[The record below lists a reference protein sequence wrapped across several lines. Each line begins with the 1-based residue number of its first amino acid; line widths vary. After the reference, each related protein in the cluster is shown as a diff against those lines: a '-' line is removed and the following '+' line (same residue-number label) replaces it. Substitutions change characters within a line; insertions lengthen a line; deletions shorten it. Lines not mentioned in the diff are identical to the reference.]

1 MKLYYFD
8 LYARGEPIRM
18 MLTLAKVPFEDC
30 RLTGQSWMDLKPTLE
45 YGQMPVLELDDGTQL
60 SQSAAIYDYIA
71 TIHGFQPESPMDKYR
86 GQNLYEAMVIDVMYK
101 SVVKFVFLSKPE
113 EKEANGEIAAADY
126 TKAVGHFAKVL
137 SQREDKFICGN
148 KLTLHDFTV
157 GGIFLNLVVNP
168 NHKDTEFWDKQWA
181 ATPDRVKKY
190 VADLQ
195 EEMKDYL
202 EARKEC
208 KSTM

>member
-30 RLTGQSWMDLKPTLE
+30 RLTGQSWMELKPTLE

-60 SQSAAIYDYIA
+60 SQSTAIYEYVA
-71 TIHGFQPESPMDKYR
+71 AIHGFHPESPLDKYR
-86 GQNLYEAMVIDVMYK
+86 GQNLYQAVVIDIFNKSIIAMVYC
-101 SVVKFVFLSKPE
+101 KPE
-113 EKEANGEIAAADY
+113 EKEAKMQIASVDY
-126 TKAVGHFAKVL
+126 VKACGHIARVL

-157 GGIFLNLVVNP
+157 GGFFLNLVINP
-168 NHKDTEFWDKQWA
+168 NNKEPEFWAKQWET
-181 ATPDRVKKY
+181 TPDRVKKY

-202 EARKEC
+202 EARKEI
-208 KSTM
+208 KSSM

>member
-1 MKLYYFD
+1 MKVYYFD
-8 LYARGEPIRM
+8 LFARAEPIRM

-30 RLTGQSWMDLKPTLE
+30 RMTGQAWMDLKPTLE

-60 SQSAAIYDYIA
+60 SQSAAIYDYVA
-71 TIHGFQPESPMDKYR
+71 TIHGFHPESPMDKYR
-86 GQNLYEAMVIDVMYK
+86 GQNLYEAVFVDIFAKSIVGMV
-101 SVVKFVFLSKPE
+101 FCKPE
-113 EKEANGEIAAADY
+113 EKEAKMEIAAADY
-126 TKAVGHFAKVL
+126 AKACGHIARVL

-168 NHKDTEFWDKQWA
+168 NSKDPEFWAKQWKT
-181 ATPDRVKKY
+181 TPDRVKNY